1 MSLTLNDYCLLG
13 INIQAMNTANII
25 IKTALALSVMTAGA
39 VTSVYADTDGDV
51 RRVILLDEGWKFGKG
66 ENPAQWE
73 DVTIPHDW
81 AIYGPF
87 DRENDIQTIAV
98 VQNGEETASVKTGRT
113 GGLPYVGVGWYV
125 RNLDVDMEQSAS
137 SYYCKRRATLIF
149 DGAMSEARV
158 YVNGHEVIFWPYGY
172 NSFYCDITPY
182 LTEDG
187 KNNELKV
194 RLENKPQSSRWY
206 PGAGLYRNVWL
217 IESNEAHIPVWG
229 TTVTTDLNGSGDTAT
244 VRLAAEVEGI
254 PEGFDM
260 QLTTTIYDR
269 NDKVVASSGGYTL
282 ISDDGDGL
290 VKAEQ
295 TFRITDPEL
304 WSPETP
310 SLYRAETGVTIYP
323 TPPDFK
329 PGEQRYV
336 QARKELCDTYTT
348 TFGIRTI
355 EVRPE
360 TGFYLN
366 GQNRKFKGVCL
377 HHDLGPLGAA
387 VNRSALRHQ
396 LTMLKDMGCDAIRT
410 THNMP
415 APELIEL
422 CDEMGFM
429 VVIENFDEWNE
440 AKCLNGYHRFFDEW
454 AEKDMVNMIRHYR
467 NNPSV
472 VMWSIGNEVPSQ
484 WSEEGVKV
492 ARFLQDICHREDP
505 TRPVTCGMDQID
517 AVLSNGFAAVL
528 DVPGFNYRTFKYLEG
543 YNTLPQKM
551 LLGSE
556 TASTV
561 SSRGIYHFPVEKKA
575 GALYEDHQSS
585 SYDLEYCGWSNIPD
599 EDLALAED
607 YPWTMGQFV
616 WTGFDYL
623 GEPTPYDTD
632 AWPNHSSMFGIIDLA
647 SIPKDRYWLY
657 RSVWNEDS
665 PTLHVLPHWNWEGRE
680 GVVTPVFVYTSWPK
694 AELLV
699 NGKSMGFREKGE
711 EDLLSRYRLI
721 WDDVRY
727 EPGEITVIAYNE
739 NNFEAE
745 RKTIRTA
752 GKPYR
757 IELVPSRDSLIA
769 DGKDLLYVTVRIVDR
784 DGNLCPLDTRKVR
797 FEVSGAGQFRA
808 VANGDPTCL
817 ESFQSPEM
825 SAFSGM
831 LTVIVQSDRTPGP
844 ITLTAKAKGLKK
856 AVLETISR

>member
-25 IKTALALSVMTAGA
+25 IKTALALSVLTAGA

-137 SYYCKRRATLIF
+137 SYYCKRRATLVF

-158 YVNGHEVIFWPYGY
+158 YVNGHEAIFWPYGY

-217 IESNEAHIPVWG
+217 IETNEAHIPVWG
-229 TTVTTDLNGSGDTAT
+229 TTVTTELNGSGDTAT

-260 QLTTTIYDR
+260 QLNTAIYDR
-269 NDKVVASSGGYTL
+269 NGKVVAGSGDCTL

-290 VKAEQ
+290 IKAEQ

-556 TASTV
+556 TSSTV